1 MKIIEERANDYAKGQ
16 PNELVAKKAY
26 ITAATEQ
33 QEIDIERF
41 CSIYEKELR
50 RLKRILHEMSGVPV
64 NVISVGK
71 SLSEIRK
78 EILGY

>member
-1 MKIIEERANDYAKGQ
+1 MKTIEERANDYAKGHQ
-16 PNELVAKKAY
+16 DELVAKKAY

-64 NVISVGK
+64 NLISVGK

-78 EILGY
+78 EMLGY

>member
-1 MKIIEERANDYAKGQ
+1 MKSINERANDYAKGQ
-16 PNELVAKKAY
+16 PDELIAKKAY

-41 CSIYEKELR
+41 CSIYENELQ
-50 RLKRILHEMSGVPV
+50 RLKRILHEIPGVHT
-64 NVISVGK
+64 NLISVGK